1 MNSIA
6 YAAKKKIKIC
16 EITIELIRL
25 LIAMKKVEA
34 INLNLIEDIL
44 DIIKKDN
51 RHNVKICI
59 DMLGVTIY
67 LDDDPE
73 DTYEEKYVIPVMYD
87 SLCNSCYIPHD
98 KYIKCMSNDMDTG
111 IDREEIDL
119 ISKLMA
125 YLEDHKE
132 AIDKYLETLSR
143 SSRIQ
148 NS

>member
-1 MNSIA
+1 MET
-6 YAAKKKIKIC
+6 KIC

-25 LIAMKKVEA
+25 LMAMKKVEV
-34 INLNLIEDIL
+34 IKLNLIEDIL
-44 DIIKKDN
+44 DVIKKDN

>member
-6 YAAKKKIKIC
+6 YVAKKKIKIC

-125 YLEDHKE
+125 YLEDNKE
-132 AIDKYLETLSR
+132 AIDKYLETLSH

>member
-6 YAAKKKIKIC
+6 YAAKKENKIC

>member
-98 KYIKCMSNDMDTG
+98 KYIKCMSNDIDTG
-111 IDREEIDL
+111 VDREEIDL

-125 YLEDHKE
+125 YLEDNKE
-132 AIDKYLETLSR
+132 AIDKYLEILSR